1 MTTPEPV
8 RSSIALLPTT
18 PKVLYLVLPLMMSFC
33 LGTMAVQAQPVTLQ
47 DKLQILG
54 QTYPSVIEG
63 FHNGEMVL
71 KSGAR
76 IVIDDG
82 IRKNHQNKLVD
93 ADIEDMLSQIYPI
106 GACST
111 AKPERSFDPGRIRNG
126 KFMQALF
133 GQTKPQARSS
143 LRSINWFGSRVSVT
157 RRHGVDL
164 ALEKVRDDLDKLPRK
179 FRKFFVKSGG
189 TFNWR
194 FIAGTK
200 RLSVHSF
207 GAAIDINTKF
217 TDYWRWS
224 GGKPGNVP
232 KYKNK
237 IPMEIV
243 SVFER
248 HGFIWGG
255 KWYHYDTMH
264 FEYRP
269 ELIAIGKLA
278 ESRGCASG

>member
-1 MTTPEPV
+1 MIASELVRVSTEPFRTPV
-8 RSSIALLPTT
+8 SLFCAVLQLALSLFVGATS
-18 PKVLYLVLPLMMSFC
+18 VN
-33 LGTMAVQAQPVTLQ
+33 AQPVTLQ
-47 DKLQILG
+47 DKLDTLR
-54 QTYPSVIEG
+54 QTYPSIIEG
-63 FHNGEMVL
+63 FRNGEMIL
-71 KSGAR
+71 RSGASF
-76 IVIDDG
+76 VIDDG
-82 IRKNHQNKLVD
+82 VRKNHQNKLAD

-111 AKPERSFDPGRIRNG
+111 AKPERNFDPGRIRNG
-126 KFMQALF
+126 KFMRALF
-133 GQTKPQARSS
+133 GETKSQARSS

-157 RRHGVDL
+157 RRHGADL
-164 ALEKVRDDLDKLPRK
+164 AFEKVRDDLDKLPRK

-237 IPMEIV
+237 IPLEIV

-269 ELIAIGKLA
+269 ELIAIGKIALN
-278 ESRGCASG
+278 RGCPND